1 MQNIFWEDEDP
12 CKLYLRMTLFVIL
25 IEIRINYEKMRWKL
39 ENTN

>member
-12 CKLYLRMTLFVIL
+12 CELYLRMTWFVIL
-25 IEIRINYEKMRWKL
+25 IKIRINFEKMRWKL